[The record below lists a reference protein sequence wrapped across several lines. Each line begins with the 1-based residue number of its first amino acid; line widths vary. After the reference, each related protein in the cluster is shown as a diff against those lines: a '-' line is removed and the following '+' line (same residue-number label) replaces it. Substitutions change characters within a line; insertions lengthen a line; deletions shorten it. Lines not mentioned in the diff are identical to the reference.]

1 VRFGRHDGWNLRH
14 RLGRADLFDA
24 DFLSAIP
31 RDLPADINRDRA
43 HTMRNSRFLSNTG
56 GATAL
61 EFALCA
67 PAFFMLVMG
76 IVELGLLVWMQLS
89 LQQGVEAAARCASIN
104 KIVCANTAKIQA
116 YAAAQTYGVAP
127 PATAFNVTP
136 SACGNL
142 VQASYTPAYLPTFPI
157 PSQTLTARACFPT

>member
-1 VRFGRHDGWNLRH
+1 
-14 RLGRADLFDA
+14 
-24 DFLSAIP
+24 
-31 RDLPADINRDRA
+31 
-43 HTMRNSRFLSNTG
+43 MRNSRFLSDTH

-76 IVELGLLVWMQLS
+76 IVEVGLLIWMQLS

-104 KIVCANTAKIQA
+104 KITCASNGQIRA
-116 YAAAQTYGVAP
+116 YAAAQTYGMSP
-127 PATAFNVTP
+127 PVTAFTVSA

-142 VQASYTPAYLPTFPI
+142 VQASYTPTHLPSFPI
-157 PSQTLTARACFPT
+157 PTRTLTARACFPT